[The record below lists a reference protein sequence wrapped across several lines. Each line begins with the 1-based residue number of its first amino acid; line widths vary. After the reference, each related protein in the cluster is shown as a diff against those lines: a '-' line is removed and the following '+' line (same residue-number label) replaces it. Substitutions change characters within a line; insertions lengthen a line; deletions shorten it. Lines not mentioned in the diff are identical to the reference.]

1 MVFYPGWKNP
11 GPRCA
16 SSTSRPYPIN
26 ILHWNLNS
34 LLAHNG
40 IRLRCIEALNAIQN
54 YDIIAISE
62 SALHKSNSDDDIEL
76 KGFVPFRRDLSDDT
90 THGGIVLYCK
100 DSLAIRERKDLETF
114 SNMLV

>member
-1 MVFYPGWKNP
+1 MFFYPGWKNP

-16 SSTSRPYPIN
+16 SSISRSNPIN

-40 IRLRCIEALNAIQN
+40 IRLRCIEALNVIQN
-54 YDIIAISE
+54 YDVIAISE

-76 KGFVPFRRDLSDDT
+76 KGFVPIRRDLPDDT
-90 THGGIVLYCK
+90 THGGILLYCK
-100 DSLAIRERKDLETF
+100 ESLWLSVREKI
-114 SNMLV
+114 